1 MGIAETIDEA
11 IASGIGIARIGG
23 IGPAITPTRARTVI
37 GVGGIAVRAIEEGVG
52 HTEIGT
58 HGGIGTGLPPTT

>member
-23 IGPAITPTRARTVI
+23 IRPTVTPTCARTVTE
-37 GVGGIAVRAIEEGVG
+37 VGGIAVRAIGEGVG